1 MTLPRLR
8 IQKGKD
14 AAIRKGCP
22 WVFAGD
28 IIPSS
33 ELALLEKGAAVD
45 VRDARDQFIGIGY
58 YNHAAQLACRI
69 LTYRQEYID
78 DAFFERAFSQAIKR
92 RKALA
97 ESKYLR
103 LVHAEAD
110 GLAGL
115 IVDQFGDVLSVQ
127 VGTAGMD
134 KLQEYWIAALHKIL
148 APRSILLRSD
158 APAHE
163 AITKAVRVIG
173 EPIDDIVAV
182 QQNGVTYYADLL
194 HGQKTGWYFDQRD
207 NHALFAS
214 FCEGKTVLDMYAHSG
229 GFGLLAAARGAT
241 HVTMADRSDAALALA
256 KKAAPANSTFITGD
270 AFAVM
275 EQLHAEGKIF
285 DCISVDPPPFIKTKN
300 DIASGMKGYEKASFL
315 AARLAASGGI
325 LMVASCSHHASKSK
339 FYDAVTHGI
348 KRAGRTATILHK
360 TGASPDHPVH
370 PHLPQTEYLK
380 SILLRMD

>member
-1 MTLPRLR
+1 MLPRLR
-8 IQKGKD
+8 LKKGKD

-28 IIPSS
+28 IIASS
-33 ELALLEKGAAVD
+33 ELALLPKGALVE
-45 VRDARDQFIGIGY
+45 VRDSRDQFIGIGY

-69 LTYRQEYID
+69 LSYRPEAID
-78 DAFFERAFSQAIKR
+78 SAFFERAIARALAR
-92 RKALA
+92 RKGLA
-97 ESKYLR
+97 QTRFLR
-103 LVHAEAD
+103 VLHAEAD
-110 GLAGL
+110 HVPGL

-127 VGTAGMD
+127 VGTAGMEQLRPLWIEA
-134 KLQEYWIAALHKIL
+134 LQAQF
-148 APRSILLRSD
+148 APRCLILRSD

-163 AITKAVRVIG
+163 AVPRDVRIIGDAPEMPIAVH
-173 EPIDDIVAV
+173 
-182 QQNGVTYYADLL
+182 QNGATYVADLL

-214 FCEGKTVLDMYAHSG
+214 FSAGNTVLDVYAHSG

-241 HVTMADRSDAALALA
+241 HVTLTDRSEAALALA
-256 KKAAPANSTFITGD
+256 KKAAPANTSFITGD

-275 EQLHAEGKIF
+275 EQLHADGKLF
-285 DCISVDPPPFIKTKN
+285 DCITVDPPPFIKTKN
-300 DIASGMKGYEKASFL
+300 DIASGMKGYEKASYL
-315 AARLAASGGI
+315 AARLVAPSGV
-325 LMVASCSHHASKSK
+325 LMVASCSHHASKPR
-339 FYDAVTHGI
+339 FYAAVQQGL

-380 SILLRMD
+380 SILLNLN